1 MSTLEAL
8 HPEQNATVSASAGTG
23 KTWFLV
29 SRIKRLLL
37 NGIKP
42 NSILAI
48 TFTRKAT
55 SEIKDRLEID
65 LKEWASADDKKLKSY
80 LIEIGLKKPNEKDL
94 KNAHELYEHYQFSD
108 KGIQIMTF
116 HSFSQEI
123 LKKFPI
129 EAKVPIGFSVGE
141 QSEINL
147 IKETA
152 ITNLFTT
159 KNTDDVEL
167 IDQITTLLGLV
178 GGIENARKIL
188 YNFIEKQNVW
198 RAFTQNNTDMLTTA
212 LESLDSLYAPFIN
225 KNNLDAFFNKDTLK
239 QLTNLGTYLTNGN
252 NTQKEFSKTITKI
265 SSQKEQS
272 DQDFLDVEEIFLKP
286 DRNYRKLS
294 RSKVLTSTL
303 SEKDL
308 DKPFML
314 WDGLAELCLQTRLE
328 MNAKNTYEINR
339 SLYIVSQHLFDI
351 FQDIK
356 FKRGILD
363 YDDLEWYAYELLN
376 KSGHSEWVQYK
387 LDQRINHFLIDE
399 FQDTNPTQWLLLK
412 PLFEEIASKEQ
423 AGLKKSI
430 FIVGDKKQSIYGF
443 RLANPEIQSIANKY
457 IEENFLNFSSPKLG
471 TSYRSSPAIIDFVNQ
486 LFSDTDYLSYNNFIE
501 HKTADSLANRW
512 GYIEILP
519 LCVKK
524 DNKAVTKYRNPLL
537 EYRSQDGENF
547 YAKEAQEIAKKINS
561 LIKKKVMLQSAQPN
575 PKLIDYSDILVLVRN
590 RTHIHELESALRK
603 QGIPARAEKP
613 NALLKRQEIKDMVAL
628 LEFLV
633 TPYDD
638 VNFVHI
644 LRSPIFSISDED
656 LFVLK
661 SADGDYWYK
670 KLENLNNKKSTLDYA
685 HFCLQKW
692 MGNAD
697 YIPIHDLVSQIYS
710 ESNIFEYYRATLKP
724 NEFISAQNNLQYFL
738 ELTLDIDSGRYS
750 TITSFI
756 HKLKTLN
763 LQKRN
768 DLNEPPITNNDA
780 CVHIHTI
787 HNAKGMESPVVFLA
801 AGMEPYKRKIAA
813 WDLLIDWPSAD
824 KKPNTF
830 LLNPVFAMQ
839 DKVVQEVMG
848 RLLDKEQLEE
858 LNLFY
863 VAITRAKEMLII
875 SGLDDEKYQN
885 SWFQRSYRCMRSIN
899 KNSAPDSLKI
909 EYGG

>member
-1 MSTLEAL
+1 MTTLDAL
-8 HPEQNATVSASAGTG
+8 YPEHNAIVSASAGTG

-29 SRIKRLLL
+29 ARIKRLLL
-37 NGIKP
+37 SGAHP

-55 SEIKDRLEID
+55 SEIKDRLETD
-65 LKEWASADDKKLKSY
+65 LKKWASADDEKLKSY
-80 LIEIGLKKPNEKDL
+80 LVEIGLKKPNEKDI

-108 KGIQIMTF
+108 RSIQIMTF

-129 EAKVPIGFSVGE
+129 EANVPIGFSVGE

-147 IKETA
+147 IKGTA
-152 ITNLFTT
+152 IDKIFST
-159 KNTDDVEL
+159 KNIDDIEL
-167 IDQITTLLGLV
+167 IDQITTLLALV
-178 GGIENARKIL
+178 GGMENARTIL

-198 RAFTQNNTDMLTTA
+198 RAFTQDNTEMQTTA
-212 LESLDSLYAPFIN
+212 LESLDNLYAPFIN
-225 KNNLDAFFNKDTLK
+225 TNNLDSFFSEDTLK
-239 QLTNLGTYLTNGN
+239 QLTNLATYLKNGN
-252 NTQKEFSKTITKI
+252 NTQKEFSKTITEIAGK
-265 SSQKEQS
+265 KEQS
-272 DQDFLDVEEIFLKP
+272 DQDFLGVEKIFLKP
-286 DRNYRKLS
+286 DRSYRKLS
-294 RSKVLTSTL
+294 LSKKFTNTL
-303 SEKDL
+303 FEKDL
-308 DKPFML
+308 DKPLML
-314 WDGLAELCLQTRLE
+314 WDELAELCLQTRLRI
-328 MNAKNTYEINR
+328 NAKNVYEINR
-339 SLYIVSQHLFDI
+339 ALYIVSQHLFDI

-363 YDDLEWYAYELLN
+363 YDDLEWYAYKLLN
-376 KSGHSEWVQYK
+376 KSGHSQWVQYK

-423 AGLKKSI
+423 VGSKKSI

-443 RLANPEIQSIANKY
+443 RLANPEIQSIANTY
-457 IEENFLNFSSPKLG
+457 IEENFLNFSSPELG

-501 HKTADSLANRW
+501 HKTADSLVNRW

-537 EYRSQDGENF
+537 EHRAQDRENF
-547 YAKEAQEIAKKINS
+547 YTKEAMEIAKKINS
-561 LIKKKVMLQSAQPN
+561 LIKKKVMLQSTHPN

-590 RTHIHELESALRK
+590 RTHIQELENTLRK
-603 QGIPARAEKP
+603 QDIPVHAEKP

-638 VNFVHI
+638 INFVHI
-644 LRSPIFSISDED
+644 LRSPLFSISDED

-661 SADGDYWYK
+661 SAGGDCWYK
-670 KLENLNNKKSTLDYA
+670 KLKNLNNKKSTLNYA
-685 HFCLQKW
+685 HLCLQKW
-692 MGNAD
+692 MGSAD
-697 YIPIHDLVSQIYS
+697 HIPIHDLVSQIYS
-710 ESNIFEYYRATLKP
+710 ESDIFECYRATLKP

-885 SWFQRSYRCMRSIN
+885 SWFQRSYKCIRSIN
-899 KNSAPDSLKI
+899 KNRAPDSLKI
-909 EYGG
+909 EY